1 MLLIRC
7 TTDLPAP
14 HQHQSSV
21 LIVATSLGKRWH
33 RMVLSCM
40 FLISDVLLTIC
51 ISALEKMS
59 KFLCPFLNQVFLLLS
74 FSSPHILGINPL

>member
-1 MLLIRC
+1 
-7 TTDLPAP
+7 
-14 HQHQSSV
+14 
-21 LIVATSLGKRWH
+21 
-33 RMVLSCM
+33 MVLSCM